1 MDIKTVIDLEKQR
14 KQLKKNRKLWKI
26 LSYLVAFA
34 VFSPIIALMLIGI
47 FLHFSGRMDIDVRY
61 LFFVAVLVLVVIE
74 VRDEFYEWIF
84 ERKTERFVLQYKELY
99 LKPYIESLGFSYKMG
114 ALFQGKEV
122 RASEIFDGFDRFRA
136 DDLVYANADGVD
148 FMFCDI
154 RLEKDVSRGIV
165 SLFKKNYFKFF
176 EGPFFVANF
185 NKKIRSDVFV
195 FSGARTSFCKDMSP
209 PALYREFW
217 SSRKIPIDN
226 ADFNANFSIYASD
239 TVAAMYALTPALM
252 EKILSLKQLV
262 KSDISLSFKQNK
274 IYIAIARGADS
285 FEPSL
290 DQPILNARI
299 AKDIKADLDAML
311 QIVKILKL
319 NEKIWTS

>member
-14 KQLKKNRKLWKI
+14 KRLKKSRKLWKI

-34 VFSPIIALMLIGI
+34 VFGPILALSLIII
-47 FLHFSGRMDIDVRY
+47 FLDFPKLDLGIES
-61 LFFVAVLVLVVIE
+61 LSFLVMSILAIIGT
-74 VRDEFYEWIF
+74 RDEFYEWIF
-84 ERKTERFVLQYKELY
+84 ERKTERFLMRYKELY

-114 ALFQGKEV
+114 ALFQEKEV
-122 RASEIFDGFDRFRA
+122 RQSEIFDGFDRFRA
-136 DDLVYANADGVD
+136 DDLVCANVDGVD

-154 RLEKDVSRGIV
+154 RLEKDIGTGIPFI
-165 SLFKKNYFKFF
+165 FKNNYATFF

-185 NKKIRSDVFV
+185 NKKICSDVFV
-195 FSGARTSFCKDMSP
+195 FSNTTLP
-209 PALYREFW
+209 PSELQHKLLGGRE
-217 SSRKIPIDN
+217 IPIDN
-226 ADFNANFSIYASD
+226 ADFNQNFTIYAND
-239 TVAAMYALTPALM
+239 AMTVMYVLTPMLM

-262 KSDISLSFKQNK
+262 KSNISLSFKQNK

-299 AKDIKADLDAML
+299 AKDIKANLDAML

>member
-14 KQLKKNRKLWKI
+14 KQLKKSRKLWKI
-26 LSYLVAFA
+26 LSYLVAFV
-34 VFSPIIALMLIGI
+34 VFGPMLALALIII
-47 FLHFSGRMDIDVRY
+47 FLDFPKLDLGIES
-61 LFFVAVLVLVVIE
+61 LFLLVASILAIIST
-74 VRDEFYEWIF
+74 RDEFYEWIF
-84 ERKTERFVLQYKELY
+84 ERKTERFLMRYKELY

-114 ALFQGKEV
+114 ALFQEKEV
-122 RASEIFDGFDRFRA
+122 RQSEIFDGFDRFRA
-136 DDLVYANADGVD
+136 DDLVYANVDGVD

-154 RLEKDVSRGIV
+154 RLEKDIGTGIPFI
-165 SLFKKNYFKFF
+165 FKNNYATFF

-185 NKKIRSDVFV
+185 NKKICSDVFV
-195 FSGARTSFCKDMSP
+195 FSNTTLP
-209 PALYREFW
+209 PSGLRYKLLGGRE
-217 SSRKIPIDN
+217 IPIDN
-226 ADFNANFSIYASD
+226 ADFNQNFTIYAND
-239 TVAAMYALTPALM
+239 AMTVMYVLTPALM